1 MTHAVRTIA
10 VVIVALAFTH
20 SVAEAQWP
28 PFVGIPGTYGIGG
41 FGGYGPYGGYGNGSL
56 GGFGGYGQYG
66 GYGNGPMGGFGGY
79 GQYGSIGNGPYGG
92 YGGGYGGYGGG
103 YGGYGGYGGGYGGY
117 GGGYGGYG
125 GGYGPLNYS
134 QQLYQ
139 QQSSL
144 TQQIFQQQQQAILGQ
159 IRDAQNRLVELDAAK
174 QRVFQQYLAM
184 SDSDKA
190 TVRTGRMNDYLKLDA
205 RGREGW
211 KRDAVAQIVVGQDL
225 QRLDGL
231 AQFRDM
237 SEPDKV
243 QFRQSMLQKYRSLS
257 PADQQIWRNDPIVT
271 SIMGSEWWLK

>member
-1 MTHAVRTIA
+1 MPRAVRTIA
-10 VVIVALAFTH
+10 VILAALVFTQ
-20 SVAEAQWP
+20 SAAKAQWLP
-28 PFVGIPGTYGIGG
+28 YAGVPGTYGIGG

-56 GGFGGYGQYG
+56 GGFGG
-66 GYGNGPMGGFGGY
+66 NAP
-79 GQYGSIGNGPYGG
+79 YGSFGYGPYGG
-92 YGGGYGGYGGG
+92 YGGGYGGYG
-103 YGGYGGYGGGYGGY
+103 GGYGGYGGGYGGY

-144 TQQIFQQQQQAILGQ
+144 TQQIFQQQQQAILSQ

-190 TVRTGRMNDYLKLDA
+190 TVRTGMMNDYLKLDA

-243 QFRQSMLQKYRSLS
+243 QFRQTMLQKYRSLS
-257 PADQQIWRNDPIVT
+257 PADQQTWRDDPIVN

>member
-1 MTHAVRTIA
+1 MTRALRTIG
-10 VVIVALAFTH
+10 VILAALAFTQ
-20 SVAEAQWP
+20 SVANAQWSP
-28 PFVGIPGTYGIGG
+28 YMGMPGSYGFGG
-41 FGGYGPYGGYGNGSL
+41 LGGYGPYGGYGNGSY
-56 GGFGGYGQYG
+56 GGFGG
-66 GYGNGPMGGFGGY
+66 NGPYGGFGF
-79 GQYGSIGNGPYGG
+79 GPYGG
-92 YGGGYGGYGGG
+92 YGGGL
-103 YGGYGGYGGGYGGY
+103 GGY

-139 QQSSL
+139 QQASL

-190 TVRTGRMNDYLKLDA
+190 TVRTGMMNEYLKLDA
-205 RGREGW
+205 HGREGW
-211 KRDAVAQIVVGQDL
+211 KRDAVAQIIIGQDL

-237 SEPDKV
+237 SEPDKL
-243 QFRQSMLQKYRSLS
+243 QFRQTMLQKYRSLS
-257 PADQQIWRNDPIVT
+257 PADQQIWRNDPIVS